1 MDDTELD
8 DNLIDLD
15 LDDDSLYPSQGR
27 PLSEKV
33 KRVLLN
39 KRFLLPLVIVLIFIL
54 IASISIQVIIGIFM
68 IADDGKNENTP
79 PTPINTVEDERTLF
93 WRNLSTTVQSAM
105 DKTANPCTD
114 FYQYACGGIII
125 N

>member
-105 DKTANPCTD
+105 DKTATPCTD
-114 FYQYACGGIII
+114 FYQDACGGIII